1 MVDATT
7 TGGLGAL
14 EFPGFPEFRGSGVPG
29 FRVLEFWS
37 SGVPGFRGSG
47 VPGFRGSGV
56 PGFRGSG
63 VPGFRGSRGSG
74 VPGVSEPHQKTKSS
88 DLQYR
93 RIAALLFFRDE

>member
-14 EFPGFPEFRGSGVPG
+14 EFPGFPEF
-29 FRVLEFWS
+29 
-37 SGVPGFRGSG
+37 PGFRGSG

-63 VPGFRGSRGSG
+63 VPGFRGSRGSRG
-74 VPGVSEPHQKTKSS
+74 FRTPPKNNRAAIPVSEDRCSIVFS
-88 DLQYR
+88 R
-93 RIAALLFFRDE
+93 